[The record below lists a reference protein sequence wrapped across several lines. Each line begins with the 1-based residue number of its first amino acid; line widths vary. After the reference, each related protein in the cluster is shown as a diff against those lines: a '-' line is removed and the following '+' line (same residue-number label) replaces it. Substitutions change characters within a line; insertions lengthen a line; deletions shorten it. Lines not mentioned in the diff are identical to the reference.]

1 MEKYSSG
8 LVSESFWF
16 IEFRKIIKLKHEG
29 KSWDEI
35 KDLCL
40 TDNLLGI
47 SKEYRAKRNYGYLKN
62 RIDALDTGLIE
73 VFIHAD
79 LNTQKIINLIAIAK
93 KNRLFFEFLY
103 EVYREKVQMGAPEL
117 TESDIN
123 IFYKNKQSQDDDVS
137 MWTDVTLRRL
147 RSTYMNFLTDAGLLT
162 VSSKEKKITPPILD
176 ITLENYLKDNGDNQ
190 MIKAITGVS

>member
-29 KSWDEI
+29 KTWDEI

-62 RIDALDTGLIE
+62 RIDALDAGLIE

-123 IFYKNKQSQDDDVS
+123 IFYKNKQGQDDDVS
-137 MWTDVTLRRL
+137 TWTDVTLRRL

-162 VSSKEKKITPPILD
+162 VSGKEKKITPPILD

>member
-29 KSWDEI
+29 KTWDEI

-73 VFIHAD
+73 VFIQAD

-162 VSSKEKKITPPILD
+162 VSNKEKKITPPILD